1 MSGIVFLGTADRDR
15 IVEFYEE
22 RLGFEQWLEQP
33 ECTILQY
40 ENLLVG
46 FCEREQAE
54 ADGVV
59 TVVEETRDE
68 VDERYEDLADV
79 ATDPPSENE
88 PYRIY
93 NFFGTDPD
101 GRSFEVQTFLH
112 ETDPVCETGSTS
124 ETDSTSGTRSVHDT

>member
-1 MSGIVFLGTADRDR
+1 MSGIVFFGTADRGR
-15 IVEFYEE
+15 VVEFYRE

-46 FCEREQAE
+46 FCERDGAE
-54 ADGVV
+54 TGGVV

-68 VDERYEDLADV
+68 VDKRYDDLADV
-79 ATDPPSENE
+79 ADNPPSENE

-112 ETDPVCETGSTS
+112 ETEPIREGNPGPDRNP
-124 ETDSTSGTRSVHDT
+124 